1 MNNILIVDDE
11 KTIVD
16 VVEVYLINA
25 GYNVFKA
32 YDGKEALDKFYN
44 ENIDLIILDLML
56 PDINGEEICRT
67 VKNKSNV
74 PIIMLTA
81 KIDEDNILEG
91 FSLGADDYVVKPFS
105 IKQLVARVSA
115 VLRRGKENSSS
126 ILSFN
131 DKDLIINNDTYEVKK
146 SGRAVA
152 LTPSEYKILSILS
165 ENKRKVFT
173 RDELLNNVMGNDY
186 DAFDRIIDSHIKNLR
201 AKIEDNSKKPVYI
214 LTVYGIGYKFGGEKD
229 E

>member
-16 VVEVYLINA
+16 VVEVYLLNA
-25 GYNVFKA
+25 GYNVSKA

-56 PDINGEEICRT
+56 PDISGEEICRT

-105 IKQLVARVSA
+105 VKQLVARVSA

>member
-11 KTIVD
+11 KNILD

-32 YDGKEALDKFYN
+32 YDGKEALDTFNN
-44 ENIDLIILDLML
+44 EDIDLIILDLML
-56 PDINGEEICRT
+56 PDISGEKICKIIKSK
-67 VKNKSNV
+67 KNT

-81 KIDEDNILEG
+81 KIEEDDILEG

-105 IKQLVARVSA
+105 VKQLVARVSA
-115 VLRRGKENSSS
+115 VLRRVKNNICSVH
-126 ILSFN
+126 SFN
-131 DKDLIINNDTYEVKK
+131 NGDLIINTDTYDVKK
-146 SGRAVA
+146 SGELIA

-173 RDELLNNVMGNDY
+173 RNELLNKVMGNDY

-201 AKIEDNSKKPVYI
+201 AKIEDNSRNPSYI
-214 LTVYGIGYKFGGEKD
+214 LTVYGMGYKFGGEED
-229 E
+229 D